1 MDENWVQ
8 IKFQEKHRSE
18 KWELRVN
25 DIVLATINHK
35 YTGRFS
41 VYIAVPKIY
50 LKLHFENYRTH
61 EFTTLDEATEQCVE
75 LLKNEALPWCNA
87 VASYVD
93 SQGE

>member
-1 MDENWVQ
+1 MDERWIQ
-8 IKFQEKHRSE
+8 IKFKDKHRSD

-50 LKLHFENYRTH
+50 LKLNFENYRTH
-61 EFTTLDEATEQCVE
+61 EFTTLEEAEEQCTE
-75 LLKNEALPWCNA
+75 LLRNEALPWCNA
-87 VASYVD
+87 VNLFVY